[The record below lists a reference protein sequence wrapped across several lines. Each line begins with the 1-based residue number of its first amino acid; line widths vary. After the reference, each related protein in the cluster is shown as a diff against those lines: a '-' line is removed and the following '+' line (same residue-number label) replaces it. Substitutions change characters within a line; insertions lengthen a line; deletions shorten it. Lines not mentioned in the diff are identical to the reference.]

1 MMPAFTRTIGID
13 YSGAETPTASLKGL
27 RVYLAEGD
35 APPVEVPPPP
45 SPRKYWT
52 RKGIAAWL
60 VETLRDGPPTLVGID
75 HGFSFPLRYFEVH
88 GLLPEWPRF
97 LDDFQRHW
105 PTDNDHTYVDFVRDG
120 SAGNGAKRMGNA
132 RWRRLTEERAGGA
145 KSVFHFD
152 VQGTVAKSTHAGIPW
167 LRFIRQQLGPR
178 VHFWPFDGWEIPPG
192 KSAIAEVYPA
202 LWSHAYPRADRT
214 GDQHDAFSI
223 AAWLSQENQ
232 DGSLAG
238 FLQPDLAPQEK
249 VIAQVEGWILGV
261 GGSSTQWGNLA
272 TAEVKGHA

>member
-1 MMPAFTRTIGID
+1 MPAFTRTIGID
-13 YSGAETPTASLKGL
+13 YSGAEVPIASLKGL
-27 RVYLAEGD
+27 RVYQAEGNT
-35 APPVEVPPPP
+35 PPVEVPPPP

-132 RWRRLTEERAGGA
+132 RWRRLTEQRAGNA

-167 LRFIRQQLGPR
+167 LRGSGTPPTTWWAERRERPARDSGWPPR
-178 VHFWPFDGWEIPPG
+178 VPPAPPPLG
-192 KSAIAEVYPA
+192 QVVCA
-202 LWSHAYPRADRT
+202 LH
-214 GDQHDAFSI
+214 
-223 AAWLSQENQ
+223 
-232 DGSLAG
+232 
-238 FLQPDLAPQEK
+238 
-249 VIAQVEGWILGV
+249 
-261 GGSSTQWGNLA
+261 
-272 TAEVKGHA
+272 